1 MKPYF
6 LHLSGFHG
14 ITMTTNED
22 PAAAAN
28 DASTPQQ
35 QQQQRQKRRSA
46 ESTASSSHRQ
56 HKLSVSGDLRDVVRG
71 TAESVLSKLEGDL
84 EGAAMAEGEEGEE
97 EEEVLQAT
105 EPGPLPKE
113 GRDVEEVLN
122 VISQS
127 IYREAEGET

>member
-1 MKPYF
+1 
-6 LHLSGFHG
+6 
-14 ITMTTNED
+14 MTTNED

-28 DASTPQQ
+28 DASTPQQQQQ